1 MGGGTLTVRKS
12 AGGVV
17 GQAVPCNVKQL
28 GATLLILPAPPPK
41 AVHIATGWYCLPNQ
55 GTYSVQT
62 HSLSPQLHGSVNEPL
77 IHHMSDCSN
86 GRRCKVG
93 KWEWGG
99 VEPGWVG
106 AANAYICGD
115 HEEQY
120 QSELPQCRAQD
131 MVSTFLK
138 LPEVPEASQ
147 RTCMVSVRDAALL

>member
-41 AVHIATGWYCLPNQ
+41 AVHIAIGWYCLPNQ

-77 IHHMSDCSN
+77 IHHCQTVATGVDARLASGS
-86 GRRCKVG
+86 GAGWSRGGWARQTHTYVG
-93 KWEWGG
+93 
-99 VEPGWVG
+99 PTRSSTSLNYPN
-106 AANAYICGD
+106 AA
-115 HEEQY
+115 
-120 QSELPQCRAQD
+120 PRTWCRL
-131 MVSTFLK
+131 S
-138 LPEVPEASQ
+138 
-147 RTCMVSVRDAALL
+147 